1 MARRASPSKNA
12 QTASASEC
20 FWKLGCR
27 KSARCCGA
35 KHILKSKGAKH
46 TVQKVHG
53 VVARSAFQSVKTVN
67 NCRFGALLV
76 VEMSRK
82 CTLLWREAHFEVKM
96 LKAPHARTF
105 LDVRSLFCVT
115 GAGESAPCQTRGFCS
130 SFKNDGRRGAFE
142 KDLQRCMSRGRSSTR
157 DMFIRDVRRSGR

>member
-1 MARRASPSKNA
+1 MPRKCTLLWWREAHFEVKRRKAHCSKSP
-12 QTASASEC
+12 
-20 FWKLGCR
+20 R
-27 KSARCCGA
+27 RC
-35 KHILKSKGAKH
+35 
-46 TVQKVHG
+46 
-53 VVARSAFQSVKTVN
+53 AFQSVKTVN